1 MAHRGPMREVFGI
14 LCMAVLIKKSEKKA
28 SPPASTVYI
37 ETVAAVDDYFNVQNI
52 TVIHPTSPPPT
63 GYLPSI
69 LSFLLLAL
77 SVVGNQLLDSL
88 FHLALHNILLPLLR
102 IARRWSVAIITSSWQ
117 RVHGWRSRGRVTEG
131 VATSNT
137 SPPTDNKINESSRS
151 DLSQVATAAPDD
163 VDNNKKI
170 NELSRSAPSQLATPV
185 PTDTTVS
192 ATSDGPANG
201 HEVDNAPQST
211 VQQTITALSDED
223 DVWINDEDSDPSS
236 ARIFDSAPIS
246 STSNQVFAAFR
257 AQLGRRDKRVAN
269 LSKPANFLTKK
280 TANPKGRKTRLIE
293 RLRKTLDPKSLY
305 SPNSNVLVIA
315 RDMNRNFKRVNNKV
329 MRQKR
334 ALAAS
339 RAHQE
344 NMQLRQKAIANTKLS
359 TANRRLEHQI
369 LRLEMGQQSSV
380 QEARNIERQAAWQ
393 REKRLVEQRNA
404 ANDRLSDSISQ
415 ASYDSLKN
423 SFNTLRD
430 HFKEAQEGRKA
441 AVDEL
446 QAERAKTETLA
457 QQGSESTAIGTTVP
471 SEDRI
476 TSLEQEAL
484 ARDEAVQDAEV
495 RAQEARTRAQ
505 EAEAKAQEAEAKAQ
519 ELEAKAQ
526 ETELKT
532 QDTETRLQEAEA
544 KTKEAE
550 TRVQSAINRAQDAEL
565 KVQTAEGRIIT
576 LQQEL
581 GDSKQQLEQN
591 LQRAE
596 EAQEEASNE
605 AEGPSNQEL
614 YDQGYQAAVRDCEA
628 EAQVVL
634 TQKVNAA
641 VASRDAEVLAQF
653 NTEVENAVALGKA
666 PLLAELNAA
675 NERATTAESRAANNA
690 NTALT
695 QALRRATTAK
705 ARADTADAALKEA
718 QSSHDTI
725 RQKASKEW
733 QRVEDMRE
741 IATNEYNR
749 AEAAEEEVQ
758 KFKKGKESQDA
769 RIRGYLD
776 DISRLKR
783 LIPANA
789 ALMAEELDSITR
801 DRLRAQALAEEFTVR
816 SYDWDTK
823 QVLKKLLDANEK
835 IIELECMLK
844 DPKTQPSQIEFLK
857 VLVNAGV
864 DPNHYMNLNLPMR
877 QVIVK
882 QCRAVNVRLNDLK
895 TIINKSE
902 RPKKEELL
910 FEIYKVRGDEEAYY
924 DEDDPEPEPSSD
936 EDEDEIVTDYGA
948 QHSAPRRLNL
958 PTSRRAK
965 PATVPQVVE
974 TPLPVDARVQNDLK
988 RKGFPND
995 EPDTSQIETGLMVGP
1010 PSHQF
1015 PQQASLS
1022 PKAAED
1028 SMQRSGEASSAQK
1041 QSIDPTNLD
1050 PQLTAIGST
1059 PVQHY
1064 PSANPFASTATPSHL
1079 EQAPQP
1085 KPARTPG
1092 PRQKPQLTASE
1103 RQQRLRYIQYPES
1116 EASSAQEAAAPTSTP
1131 GPTNFSFSM
1140 PKNIASGIQPHV
1152 RKYTRLSGMT
1162 NFGVAAVNPPPAT
1175 PNRDP
1180 IFKGLSLLGPAMA
1193 DKKWMTDKKAAL
1205 PGLPPPEDDDVLE
1218 FESAAVTEDPAPGHE
1233 VEDRHQTHTA
1243 SDDEEDGKTSDTFL
1257 PNEST
1262 LTGVLRRYSLG
1273 EDALLIRRR

>member
-14 LCMAVLIKKSEKKA
+14 LCMAVLIRKSEKKA

-37 ETVAAVDDYFNVQNI
+37 ETVAAVDDYFNTQNI
-52 TVIHPTSPPPT
+52 TVIPPTSPPPT
-63 GYLPSI
+63 GYVPSI

-102 IARRWSVAIITSSWQ
+102 IARRWSVAIIKSSRQ
-117 RVHGWRSRGRVTEG
+117 RVHGWRSRGRVTG
-131 VATSNT
+131 GDATSKA
-137 SPPTDNKINESSRS
+137 SPPTDNKVNESSQP

-163 VDNNKKI
+163 VDNNKKTEDSSQSPPSQATI
-170 NELSRSAPSQLATPV
+170 ASAP
-185 PTDTTVS
+185 
-192 ATSDGPANG
+192 SDGPANE
-201 HEVDNAPQST
+201 HEVDEASQSA
-211 VQQTITALSDED
+211 VQQTIKASSDED
-223 DVWINDEDSDPSS
+223 DMWSNDEDSDPSS

-257 AQLGRRDKRVAN
+257 AQLARKDKRVAN
-269 LSKPANFLTKK
+269 LSKPANCLTKK
-280 TANPKGRKTRLIE
+280 VANLKGRKTRLIE
-293 RLRKTLDPKSLY
+293 RLRQTLDPKSLY

-344 NMQLRQKAIANTKLS
+344 NKQLRQKAIANTNLS
-359 TANRRLEHQI
+359 TANMRLERQI

-380 QEARNIERQAAWQ
+380 QEARNMERAAAWQ

-404 ANDRLSDSISQ
+404 ANDRLSNSISQ

-430 HFKEAQEGRKA
+430 QFKEAQEGRKA

-457 QQGSESTAIGTTVP
+457 QQGSESAAIGTTVP

-495 RAQEARTRAQ
+495 RAQEAEAKVQEADAKAQKAETQFQEAKTSIQ
-505 EAEAKAQEAEAKAQ
+505 EAEAKAR
-519 ELEAKAQ
+519 
-526 ETELKT
+526 
-532 QDTETRLQEAEA
+532 D
-544 KTKEAE
+544 AE
-550 TRVQSAINRAQDAEL
+550 TRVQSANIRVQDAEL
-565 KVQTAEGRIIT
+565 KAQTAEGRIIT

-581 GDSKQQLEQN
+581 GNSKQQLEQK

-596 EAQEEASNE
+596 EAQEEAGNE

-634 TQKVNAA
+634 TRKVNEAL
-641 VASRDAEVLAQF
+641 ASRDAEVLAHF

-733 QRVEDMRE
+733 QRAEDLRE

-749 AEAAEEEVQ
+749 AEAAEEKVQ
-758 KFKKGKESQDA
+758 KFKQGKESQDM

-789 ALMAEELDSITR
+789 ALMAEELESITR
-801 DRLRAQALAEEFTVR
+801 DRQRAQALAEEFTVR

-864 DPNHYMNLNLPMR
+864 DPDRYMNLNLPMR

-882 QCRAVNVRLNDLK
+882 QCRAVNARLDDLK
-895 TIINKSE
+895 TIIKKSE

-958 PTSRRAK
+958 PTSRRAQ

-974 TPLPVDARVQNDLK
+974 TPLPVDARVQNDRK

-995 EPDTSQIETGLMVGP
+995 EPNASQTVVGLMVGP
-1010 PSHQF
+1010 ASHQF
-1015 PQQASLS
+1015 TQQASLS
-1022 PKAAED
+1022 PKVAED

-1041 QSIDPTNLD
+1041 QSFDPTNLD

-1064 PSANPFASTATPSHL
+1064 PSPNPFASTATPSHL

-1085 KPARTPG
+1085 RPARIPG

-1116 EASSAQEAAAPTSTP
+1116 EASSAQEAAAPTSSP

-1180 IFKGLSLLGPAMA
+1180 IFKGLSLLGLAMA
-1193 DKKWMTDKKAAL
+1193 DKKSMTDKKAAL
-1205 PGLPPPEDDDVLE
+1205 PGLPPPEDDEVLV
-1218 FESAAVTEDPAPGHE
+1218 FESAAVTEDPAPAPRHE

-1243 SDDEEDGKTSDTFL
+1243 SDDEEDGKTSDIFYPAT
-1257 PNEST
+1257 P
-1262 LTGVLRRYSLG
+1262 R
-1273 EDALLIRRR
+1273 